1 MLLLKYFNLLVIHI
15 FFILKYTLHIG
26 LKTSKIKFKSGRLLF
41 NTLLMFTIIQNLE

>member
-26 LKTSKIKFKSGRLLF
+26 LKTSKIKSNQAVYFLAHC
-41 NTLLMFTIIQNLE
+41 